1 METMG
6 DRMDLH
12 ERILTA
18 SRKVEHPP
26 DRPFVTLSYAQSLD
40 GSIAAGKGE
49 RTQISGPESAKLTH
63 ILRADHD
70 AILIGIGTLLV
81 DDPRLTV
88 RLVEGDHPRPVIL
101 DSKLRTP
108 IDSVLMKSNPP
119 WIATSEDADQAKAQ
133 QLASQG
139 AKLLDLPASQ
149 DGYLHLPAL
158 LEILYREGIR
168 RLMVEGGAR
177 VLASFLESQLV
188 DFVVVTISPLILGGL
203 PAIQFKNSLKSTDNN
218 KDIPRLDKMNTGFA
232 GEDLVVF
239 GRPRW
244 IVES

>member
-1 METMG
+1 
-6 DRMDLH
+6 MDLH
-12 ERILTA
+12 ERILSA
-18 SRKVEHPP
+18 SRQVEHPP

-40 GSIAAGKGE
+40 GSIATGKGE
-49 RTQISGPESAKLTH
+49 RTQISGLESTKLTH
-63 ILRADHD
+63 ILRANHD

-81 DDPRLTV
+81 DNPQLTV
-88 RLVEGDHPRPVIL
+88 RRVEGENPRPVIL

-108 IDSVLMKSNPP
+108 IDSVLMQSNP
-119 WIATSEDADQAKAQ
+119 WIATAENADQAKANN
-133 QLASQG
+133 LTSMG
-139 AKLLDLPASQ
+139 AKLIYLPASQ
-149 DGYLHLPAL
+149 EGYLHLPAL
-158 LEILYREGIR
+158 MESLHREGSR

-188 DFVVVTISPLILGGL
+188 DFIVVTISPLILGGL
-203 PAIQFKNSLKSTDNN
+203 PAIQFKNSLNSTN
-218 KDIPRLDKMNTGFA
+218 KNKYITRLVNINTDFA